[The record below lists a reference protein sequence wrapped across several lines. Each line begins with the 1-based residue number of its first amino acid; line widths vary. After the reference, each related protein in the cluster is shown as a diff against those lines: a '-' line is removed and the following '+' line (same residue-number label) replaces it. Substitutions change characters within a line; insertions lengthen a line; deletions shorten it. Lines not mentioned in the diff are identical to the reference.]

1 MKSALLF
8 NGVAI
13 CTFFRLKKNWNDLN
27 LDCLFL
33 FLRTSKPFGGL
44 VNL

>member
-1 MKSALLF
+1 MYYFIS
-8 NGVAI
+8 
-13 CTFFRLKKNWNDLN
+13 LKTNWNDFN

-44 VNL
+44 VNF